1 MIHLR
6 RTGNQHQMRRHL
18 FATGLSFGLAVS
30 QAGAAQPVQD
40 TGRFDVFFAGLKAGE
55 LQYAMTQDAGQ
66 YTATGRLKPSGL
78 VAAFADFALRAEVT
92 GAVEGTSLAPEIY
105 AATTGKEGARKE
117 RVIDWS
123 GDLPKVESSEAPD
136 DHWADPALQGD
147 AVDPLTALWL
157 LMQDR
162 PEADLCTLDIS
173 YFDGERRVQ
182 LVTEAPRPVEKGMAC
197 TGHYIRQ
204 GGFSEKALEEGHA
217 FGFTLIY
224 RPEDTLW
231 EVARIEVDTGR
242 GPALLIRR

>member
-1 MIHLR
+1 
-6 RTGNQHQMRRHL
+6 MRRLL
-18 FATGLSFGLAVS
+18 FATGLSIGLTVS

-55 LQYAMTQDAGQ
+55 LHYAITKEAGQ
-66 YTATGRLKPSGL
+66 YTATGRVKPSGL

-92 GAVEGTSLAPEIY
+92 GAVQGATLSPERY

-123 GDLPKVESSEAPD
+123 GDLPTVESSEAPD

-147 AVDPLTALWL
+147 ALDPLTALWL
-157 LMQDR
+157 LLRDR
-162 PEADLCTLDIS
+162 SDEDLCTLDLS
-173 YFDGERRVQ
+173 YFDGERRVR
-182 LVTEAPRPVEKGMAC
+182 LVTEAAHPVEQGMAC
-197 TGHYIRQ
+197 SGSYIRQ
-204 GGFSEKALEEGHA
+204 GGFSEKALEEGRS

-231 EVARIEVDTGR
+231 ELARIEVDTRR